1 MSAGRV
7 RASKDLAAPLA
18 MGGRGR
24 GFTRG
29 RFGRTPA
36 PGPTLVDSALAPL
49 RSPCPL
55 TSRAS
60 ERSEALPA
68 PRIGLPPPL
77 TRAQIDAVVVPA
89 LDEDR
94 YGPERS
100 GRGDITSLHAVPEAA
115 RARARL
121 VCKAKGRLSGLDV
134 FARVVEL
141 CDPKAK
147 LELLARDGAA
157 ISPKDVLAR
166 FEGSAR
172 GLLLAERTA
181 LNLIQRMSGTATAT
195 AQYVERC
202 SGRARVLDTRKTTPN
217 LRTFEKYAVRCGGG
231 ENHRFG
237 LYDEAMVKNNHLDLA
252 GRGLEEVVRDLRKEL
267 GPGVRITAEARD
279 EAEALAGIAG
289 GADVVLLDNF
299 SVERLC
305 DSNPRLRAAAERR
318 GRPVELEASGGITLE
333 TIGAFAATGVDRI
346 SVGAL
351 THSAPALDLS
361 LYLEPLP

>member
-1 MSAGRV
+1 M
-7 RASKDLAAPLA
+7 
-18 MGGRGR
+18 
-24 GFTRG
+24 
-29 RFGRTPA
+29 
-36 PGPTLVDSALAPL
+36 
-49 RSPCPL
+49 
-55 TSRAS
+55 TSRATD
-60 ERSEALPA
+60 RSEALPA
-68 PRIGLPPPL
+68 PRTGLPPPL

-94 YGPERS
+94 YGPERT

-121 VCKAKGRLSGLDV
+121 VCKAKGRLAGLDV

-147 LELLARDGAA
+147 IELLARDGAA

-252 GRGLEEVVRDLRKEL
+252 GRGLEEVVRDLRKAL

-299 SVERLC
+299 SVERLR

-318 GRPVELEASGGITLE
+318 GRPVELEASGGITLD
-333 TIGAFAATGVDRI
+333 TIGDFAATGVDRI